1 MDPGTALAV
10 ASLSFQVFGGIIKG
24 FTLLAKAH
32 NLGRDAT
39 LLQTMLR
46 VEESRLIQW
55 ARAVELLEDS
65 DLQSGGSDGNDIEH
79 DTVTTQNDS
88 GAISESSIVA
98 HSVADEASL
107 VQVQADQV
115 QVDPSLNYTLASQLM
130 AQLQVILTTDGLL
143 QRYKLDLVEMPATLA
158 GPNTT
163 PLIEQTETATTI
175 LEKLVPD
182 TLRQRILFREKF
194 VQQKSH
200 LPKRLWWAAVDKQGV
215 GTRRIRKT

>member
-107 VQVQADQV
+107 VQ
-115 QVDPSLNYTLASQLM
+115 
-130 AQLQVILTTDGLL
+130 
-143 QRYKLDLVEMPATLA
+143 RYKLDLVEMPATLA

-163 PLIEQTETATTI
+163 PLIEQTETATTV

-182 TLRQRILFREKF
+182 TLRQRILFRENF

>member
-88 GAISESSIVA
+88 GRPGPGRPQTPLYFGISTYGPAPGHTDHGWTSTEVQTRFGGDASYPRWTQYHATDRADRDGNDSIGETRARYLAATDPVPGKICTTEESPS
-98 HSVADEASL
+98 EASM
-107 VQVQADQV
+107 VGGSGQARCWYEKDTEDV
-115 QVDPSLNYTLASQLM
+115 APTNC
-130 AQLQVILTTDGLL
+130 I
-143 QRYKLDLVEMPATLA
+143 
-158 GPNTT
+158 GP
-163 PLIEQTETATTI
+163 
-175 LEKLVPD
+175 
-182 TLRQRILFREKF
+182 
-194 VQQKSH
+194 
-200 LPKRLWWAAVDKQGV
+200 W
-215 GTRRIRKT
+215 